1 MTPQQTSN
9 LSASLRTRQRHAA
22 HFVASQR
29 SSCGRLNMGG
39 IVGVYQRHEFVN
51 EMREAISRYEAW
63 LSSFLELA
71 PNFPQ

>member
-1 MTPQQTSN
+1 
-9 LSASLRTRQRHAA
+9 
-22 HFVASQR
+22 
-29 SSCGRLNMGG
+29 MGG